1 MGAEIKRQN
10 YMTKDID
17 RLIDQVKAN
26 LAYYLDKSVYIPMKE
41 ELVGVEHSLGV
52 RKEMF
57 KSYVESEL
65 ERLKAEIKKT
75 QE

>member
-1 MGAEIKRQN
+1 
-10 YMTKDID
+10 MTEDID

-65 ERLKAEIKKT
+65 ERLKAEIKKM

>member
-1 MGAEIKRQN
+1 MDAEIKRQN
-10 YMTKDID
+10 YMTEDID

-65 ERLKAEIKKT
+65 ERLKAEIKKM